1 MSSWWFF
8 EVILHHFTS
17 FYDGGTGWQR
27 VASEIDGQSH
37 ELLVSAMTRYITV
50 FTTEITRENSGQK
63 YRESRK
69 PLGPKGW
76 VCLKTGCIYIY
87 RYIYIHRYIYI
98 YIHRYIYIYSIH
110 LIPFNP
116 NNPTANDNGPDKL
129 WPSASFGNGSTRF
142 FSQWLYE
149 APPSADASGISGDL
163 ERILRLHNLGV
174 VTYFHT
180 KFGILVSYVKIVKD
194 S

>member
-1 MSSWWFF
+1 M
-8 EVILHHFTS
+8 ILWGYFTS
-17 FYDGGTGWQR
+17 FYIILRRGDGVTAGGFWNRRTKSWIAGLSHDTLHHRVHHRNHSWKFRAEISRIKKATGPQR
-27 VASEIDGQSH
+27 LSLSENR
-37 ELLVSAMTRYITV
+37 V
-50 FTTEITRENSGQK
+50 
-63 YRESRK
+63 
-69 PLGPKGW
+69 
-76 VCLKTGCIYIY
+76 
-87 RYIYIHRYIYI
+87 YIYI
-98 YIHRYIYIYSIH
+98 YIHIYIHIYIYIYSIH

-116 NNPTANDNGPDKL
+116 NNPTSNDNGPDKL

-149 APPSADASGISGDL
+149 APPSADASGISSDL